1 MCKLNL
7 QTKVPIS
14 VLNILFFI
22 QSSILTV
29 NVSTTEPQLR
39 EQMSGPNLHV
49 FTVKFLALKKVI
61 FPHKIYFPNY
71 FCLLFT
77 FVLCNFSVQTL
88 KYFQKYFQII
98 FFSIKTLKNRPKK
111 LLIIGP
117 NPYIS
122 QSSPDHSP
130 QPRID
135 FSYYEIS
142 GPDICSL
149 ICGPGIPYT

>member
-49 FTVKFLALKKVI
+49 FTVKFLALKKSD
-61 FPHKIYFPNY
+61 FP
-71 FCLLFT
+71 T
-77 FVLCNFSVQTL
+77 
-88 KYFQKYFQII
+88 
-98 FFSIKTLKNRPKK
+98 
-111 LLIIGP
+111 
-117 NPYIS
+117 
-122 QSSPDHSP
+122 
-130 QPRID
+130 
-135 FSYYEIS
+135 
-142 GPDICSL
+142 
-149 ICGPGIPYT
+149 